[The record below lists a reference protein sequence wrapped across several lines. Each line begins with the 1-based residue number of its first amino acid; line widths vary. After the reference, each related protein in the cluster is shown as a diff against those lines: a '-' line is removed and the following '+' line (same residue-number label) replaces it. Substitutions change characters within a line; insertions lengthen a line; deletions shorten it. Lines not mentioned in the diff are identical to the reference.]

1 MTVAVLHAPR
11 LHAVVHRVDRDRHV
25 LSAEQCLHGDKHL
38 LCQPFL
44 YLWPLPHEQGAF
56 GLGFLFAAGRV
67 RAWVGSLRM
76 SSSTSIRFLVA
87 LSCPCAAA
95 SL

>member
-38 LCQPFL
+38 LCQPL
-44 YLWPLPHEQGAF
+44 VYLCPLREKPDQAVDLAETDDG
-56 GLGFLFAAGRV
+56 GFRDVSHF
-67 RAWVGSLRM
+67 
-76 SSSTSIRFLVA
+76 
-87 LSCPCAAA
+87 C
-95 SL
+95 